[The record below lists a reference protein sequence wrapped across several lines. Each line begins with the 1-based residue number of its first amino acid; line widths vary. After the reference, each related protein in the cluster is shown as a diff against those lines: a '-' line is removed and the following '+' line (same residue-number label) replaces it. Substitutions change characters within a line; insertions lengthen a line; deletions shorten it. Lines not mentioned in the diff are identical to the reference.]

1 MCNGANQML
10 KKLKQKIDK
19 FPEIGMLGLMEAG
32 NMFGNNNS
40 KLHCDKCKHRLPF
53 FMFTVKACSVEFGD
67 SYEVRCR
74 HCNHMNKRV
83 RGFVYDKHIQ
93 GES

>member
-1 MCNGANQML
+1 MF
-10 KKLKQKIDK
+10 KKLK
-19 FPEIGMLGLMEAG
+19 GMKKKVDNFQSNGINGLMEAS
-32 NMFGNNNS
+32 NVFGNTES

-53 FMFTVKACSVEFGD
+53 FMYTVKACSVEFGER
-67 SYEVRCR
+67 YEVRCR
-74 HCNHMNKRV
+74 HCKHANKRI